1 MKKLLASILFACAM
15 PALTA
20 CGPKHASF
28 VKVDDVALGR
38 VVVYR
43 NGVAYYERRAT
54 VRDGQLTVEVPRE
67 RVDDFLKSLTVMD
80 ARSGKPLPISI
91 PRDAD
96 QTGAATL
103 QMTLRLAETAPTDVV
118 LTYVTES
125 PAWKPSYRVVVGPDH
140 KVTMEGWAI
149 VDNTSGEDW
158 NNVLVGVG
166 SSSALA
172 FRYDL
177 WSVRQIERETLQAEE
192 RFAIAPPTAVSPY
205 DISRGGPA
213 VLTELG
219 DDEIRLPEGHPGAD
233 NVDLDDALAVAES
246 SGAEM
251 VTVTGTASGDAL
263 RDRQSYTGGRGG
275 GSGRADSAPAVARPE
290 PKTSARA
297 KLSAG
302 NTNVAG
308 LNKPTNPAERRLRE
322 AQGDQKLGNL
332 PASVL
337 NSNQTIVIEGY
348 ADANRAGASDRASD
362 RANLVRNQLISR
374 GVAPSRLRVV
384 TKVEPNLNDRVRLV
398 AEAPPPGAPA
408 PGPVVAP
415 DAPPVG
421 ESHFTSD
428 RPMTVSRGSS
438 VMVSMMRTETD
449 GEVVYLYDSESDRGN
464 DRFAFRSVRMR
475 NPTDSTLETGPVTV
489 YGEGRFV
496 GEGLTEP
503 IPPRA
508 QVVVPFALD
517 RQVVVEKSGGEED
530 RLSRL
535 ITLQRGVLKA
545 EVQHIRRTSLT
556 LTNRLRTP
564 AKIYVRHTVP
574 KGWSLMAPSPRV
586 FERIGDA
593 HLFEVTVGPQE
604 RATVEIAEATPI
616 ERTLDLSADV
626 TLEMMKVF
634 VEAPEPTA
642 ELRSQL
648 RELLATHKSI
658 VDAIAE
664 QGSLRQRLS
673 DYRARM
679 NELHLQLVSLQM
691 VKTGEDLMK
700 NLKAKMRDISDRVQ
714 KTTIA
719 LVNNEEKVML
729 ARVKFQDQLA
739 ELRLPD
745 ARDSGKAVASGAPS
759 ATPVAMP
766 AAKK

>member
-1 MKKLLASILFACAM
+1 MKKLLASILLAG
-15 PALTA
+15 ALAA
-20 CGPKHASF
+20 CGPKHTTF
-28 VKVDDVALGR
+28 IKVDDVALGR

-54 VRDGQLTVEVPRE
+54 VVGGVLNVAVPRE
-67 RVDDFLKSLTVMD
+67 RVDDFLKSLTVVD
-80 ARSGKPLPISI
+80 ARSGRPLPITI
-91 PRDAD
+91 PRDP
-96 QTGAATL
+96 GGSEGPTL
-103 QMTLRLAETAPTDVV
+103 EMTLRLNETKPTDVV

-125 PAWKPSYRVVVGPDH
+125 PAWKPSYRVVVEPNG
-140 KVTMEGWAI
+140 KVMIEGWAI

-158 NNVLVGVG
+158 KNVLVGVG

-177 WSVRQIERETLQAEE
+177 WSVRQIERETLQAEA

-205 DISRGGPA
+205 DASRGGPA

-219 DDEIRLPEGHPGAD
+219 DDEIPLPEGHPGASHES
-233 NVDLDDALAVAES
+233 VAVSSLADAEES
-246 SGAEM
+246 EADSGERIAI
-251 VTVTGTASGDAL
+251 TGAARGPRPSKKKA
-263 RDRQSYTGGRGG
+263 GR
-275 GSGRADSAPAVARPE
+275 SAPA
-290 PKTSARA
+290 SA
-297 KLSAG
+297 SYG
-302 NTNVAG
+302 GVAG
-308 LNKPTNPAERRLRE
+308 MNKPSDHDQRRVRE

-332 PASVL
+332 TAAML
-337 NSNQTIVIEGY
+337 KGNQTLVIEGY
-348 ADANRAGASDRASD
+348 ADSNRAGAAERASD

-384 TKVEPNLNDRVRLV
+384 TKVEPNVADRVRLV
-398 AEAPPPGAPA
+398 AAAPPPGEAQQQTA
-408 PGPVVAP
+408 AVAG

-428 RPMTVSRGSS
+428 RPMTVARGSS
-438 VMVSMMRTETD
+438 VMVSMVRTQTD
-449 GEVVYLYDSESDRGN
+449 GDVVYLYDAESERGN
-464 DRFAFRSVRMR
+464 DHFAFRAVRLR

-489 YGEGRFV
+489 YGDGRFV

-508 QVVVPFALD
+508 HVVVPFALD
-517 RQVVVEKSGGEED
+517 RQVVVEKTSSEAD
-530 RLSRL
+530 RLSKL

-545 EVQHIRRTSLT
+545 EVQHIRRTALT
-556 LTNRLRTP
+556 LSNRLRTP
-564 AKIYVRHTVP
+564 AKVYLRHTVP
-574 KGWSLMAPSPRV
+574 KGWNLMAPSPAL

-593 HLFEVTVGPQE
+593 HLFEVTVPAE
-604 RATVEIAEATPI
+604 SKMTVEIAEATPI

-626 TLEMMKVF
+626 TLDMMKVF

-642 ELRSQL
+642 ELRAQL
-648 RELLATHKSI
+648 RELLATHRGI
-658 VDAIAE
+658 ADDVAE
-664 QGSLRQRLS
+664 QQSLRQRLA

-679 NELHLQLVSLQM
+679 NELHMQLLTLQA

-719 LVNNEEKVML
+719 LVDNEERVML
-729 ARVKFQDQLA
+729 GRVKFQDQLA

-745 ARDSGKAVASGAPS
+745 VRDGAGGRE
-759 ATPVAMP
+759 M
-766 AAKK
+766 AKK